1 MGHWWSRRLGSRSRL
16 PGFPYRDVLAHY
28 RSAGRNGVSPDV
40 VDQLSRVDRRLAHFA
55 DRPWPLADWLPSTCD
70 QQDGG
75 YDSYLA
81 AALLESTAPGDDSS
95 DGLLLALAADLLQIE
110 VGALPRGEPE
120 RVARQRVRACAGV
133 LAALAGRPALP
144 VDTDDAQELGQR
156 AAMIAAAVP
165 SRLTTAVTL
174 ALLPTTVLH
183 DELMFI
189 RVLQIFETLYRQV
202 FGQLV
207 RAREAMAARKVEAAR
222 TAPVGANARLALSP
236 PLYRVMTTMP
246 PEAFAVI
253 RANTDGRRWS
263 RSRPAT
269 SSAARTAPDR

>member
-1 MGHWWSRRLGSRSRL
+1 MTVTQMARPDHAGIGGLRLDPVPAPTAAQVAASVGHWSRRLGSRSRL

-110 VGALPRGEPE
+110 VGALP
-120 RVARQRVRACAGV
+120 
-133 LAALAGRPALP
+133 
-144 VDTDDAQELGQR
+144 VDADDLQELGQR
-156 AAMIAAAVP
+156 AAMVAAAVP
-165 SRLTTAVTL
+165 SRVTTAVTL

-202 FGQLV
+202 LGL
-207 RAREAMAARKVEAAR
+207 
-222 TAPVGANARLALSP
+222 
-236 PLYRVMTTMP
+236 
-246 PEAFAVI
+246 
-253 RANTDGRRWS
+253 RRHS
-263 RSRPAT
+263 CEH
-269 SSAARTAPDR
+269 